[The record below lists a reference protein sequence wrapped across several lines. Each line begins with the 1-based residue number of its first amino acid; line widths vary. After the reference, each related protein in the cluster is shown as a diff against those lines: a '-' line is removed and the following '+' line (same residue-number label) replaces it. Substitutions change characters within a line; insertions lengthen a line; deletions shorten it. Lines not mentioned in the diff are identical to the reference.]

1 MENLT
6 IGQIGVAVA
15 FLVGLITGIGYLKK
29 NLKDWINQ
37 ALEDRFD
44 EIDRK
49 IAKLESKIDDLGDQ
63 IVVTDRE
70 ATKSFLVRFLA
81 SVEHDNPIDE
91 VERLR
96 FAEQYEH
103 YINAGGNSYIKD
115 KVEKLKIKGKL

>member
-1 MENLT
+1 MGNLT
-6 IGQIGVAVA
+6 LGQIGVAVA
-15 FLVGLITGIGYLKK
+15 FLVSFITGIGYLKK
-29 NLKDWINQ
+29 NLKDWINK

-49 IAKLESKIDDLGDQ
+49 IANLESKIDDLGEQ
-63 IVVTDRE
+63 IVITDRE

-103 YINAGGNSYIKD
+103 YIKAGGNSYIKD
-115 KVEKLKIKGKL
+115 KVEKLKSKGKL